1 MCNLVANAG
10 VAFYIRYGRPMATPR
25 AASNGHT
32 ESQMVVVTPTYAPDL
47 ELFSDL
53 HQSVLRCFPADVPHV
68 AVVPETDLRLFRRFE
83 GPRCR
88 VIGVRDVLPRSVF
101 ALPFLRYHNAALWM
115 NVRRPVPPLRG
126 WIVQQLVKLSVA
138 SQMSERIIVTVDSD
152 LVFVRPVTVA
162 TFAPNEQARLYRLD
176 EGVGDSLP
184 RHLRWHAVAHELL
197 GLQPAPPPPL
207 PDYVAPLATFDRDV
221 LNRMLRRVEQATGR
235 RWLEAVGKELYFSE
249 CTLYGVYADYVERAK
264 NLTPTAESLCHSYW
278 DPVIGEHVPLTA
290 EQATGWL
297 SSVGPHDVAYMISAK
312 TRTPLEVRRAA
323 HASVFPS

>member
-1 MCNLVANAG
+1 
-10 VAFYIRYGRPMATPR
+10 MATPD
-25 AASNGHT
+25 AASSGPT

-53 HQSVLRCFPADVPHV
+53 HQSVLRCFPADVRHV

-83 GPRCR
+83 GPRCP

-101 ALPFLRYHNAALWM
+101 ALPFIRHHHAALWM

-126 WIVQQLVKLSVA
+126 WIIQQLVKLSVA
-138 SQMSERIIVTVDSD
+138 SQMSERIIVTADSD
-152 LVFVRPVTVA
+152 LVFIRPVTVA
-162 TFAPNEQARLYRLD
+162 TFAPNGQARLYRLD

-197 GLQPAPPPPL
+197 GLPPAPPPPL
-207 PDYVAPLATFDRDV
+207 PDYVSPLATWDRDV
-221 LNRMLRRVEQATGR
+221 VNRMLRRVEQATGR
-235 RWLEAVGKELYFSE
+235 RWLEAVGKELQFSE
-249 CTLYGVYADYVERAK
+249 CILYGVYADQFERAK
-264 NLTPTAESLCHSYW
+264 YVTPTAESLCHSCW

-290 EQATGWL
+290 ERATEWL

-312 TRTPLEVRRAA
+312 SRTPLDVRRAA